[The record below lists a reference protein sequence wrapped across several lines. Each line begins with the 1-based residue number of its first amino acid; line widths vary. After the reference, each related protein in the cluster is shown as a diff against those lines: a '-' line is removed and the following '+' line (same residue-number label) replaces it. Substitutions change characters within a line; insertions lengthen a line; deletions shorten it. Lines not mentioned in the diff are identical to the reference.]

1 MARRRSPRALLR
13 RLSGAPAPA
22 AGPAAAAP
30 QDRPRIHAVPPP
42 ERVDDAELDQLRA
55 ELVRELDGRAARDG
69 GGSATFRRVA

>member
-1 MARRRSPRALLR
+1 MARRRSPKSLLR
-13 RLSGAPAPA
+13 TLLGPAPSRA
-22 AGPAAAAP
+22 AESAEPR
-30 QDRPRIHAVPPP
+30 RPYIAAVPPP

>member
-1 MARRRSPRALLR
+1 MALKRRRNPQAAIR
-13 RLSGAPAPA
+13 RLRTDA
-22 AGPAAAAP
+22 
-30 QDRPRIHAVPPP
+30 RPRPPLAAVSQPPRS

>member
-1 MARRRSPRALLR
+1 M
-13 RLSGAPAPA
+13 LSGS
-22 AGPAAAAP
+22 AP
-30 QDRPRIHAVPPP
+30 QRAEQQPTPRPAHIAAVPPP

>member
-1 MARRRSPRALLR
+1 MLSGSPPPRAEEKPMPR
-13 RLSGAPAPA
+13 PVHIAPV
-22 AGPAAAAP
+22 
-30 QDRPRIHAVPPP
+30 RPP